1 MERTSKKTKREGKKA
16 PFSIVRSN
24 LKRLTFDELE
34 QVIALAMR
42 YRKDR
47 LGNEELRLLKE
58 KEELELRLK
67 GLKDVDKKLN
77 DFK

>member
-1 MERTSKKTKREGKKA
+1 MERRGRKRKEEGKK
-16 PFSIVRSN
+16 SSLSVVKSN

-47 LGNEELRLLKE
+47 LGNEELRLLRE
-58 KEELELRLK
+58 KEELELK
-67 GLKDVDKKLN
+67 LKDLKTVDKELN
-77 DFK
+77 AF